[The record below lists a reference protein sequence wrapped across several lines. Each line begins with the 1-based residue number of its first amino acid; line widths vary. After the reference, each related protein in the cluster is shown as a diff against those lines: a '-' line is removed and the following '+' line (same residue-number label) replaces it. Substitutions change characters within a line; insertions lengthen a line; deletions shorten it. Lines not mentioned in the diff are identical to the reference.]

1 MPLPYQYRDY
11 PLALFMG
18 IVVIVGAVWESVGA
32 GRQPVEIEFADAC
45 CAGVECPVVESL
57 AKLSVVRDV
66 RHVPGDRNVV
76 SLTTD
81 GSTSARRLW
90 DSVASAQRQPL
101 RLVVDRRE
109 YVSRPIE

>member
-1 MPLPYQYRDY
+1 
-11 PLALFMG
+11 
-18 IVVIVGAVWESVGA
+18 
-32 GRQPVEIEFADAC
+32 
-45 CAGVECPVVESL
+45 
-57 AKLSVVRDV
+57 
-66 RHVPGDRNVV
+66 VPGDRNVV